1 MWILRRLSELGVSV
15 QYILLTYKL
24 RIRTFVE
31 MNVPLWNFNLSA
43 KMAKKIEKLQKTV
56 VYVILGSSADPDY
69 FCNLAIL
76 ELETLKD
83 RRELIVKNFAQKLLK
98 HPVHRNI
105 FKFSEANR
113 TRSSKK
119 IIVPFSRTVRYE
131 RSSIPA
137 LAKFINENLKE
148 KI

>member
-43 KMAKKIEKLQKTV
+43 KMAKKIKKLQKTV
-56 VYVILGSSADPDY
+56 VYVTLGSSADPDY

-83 RRELIVKNFAQKLLK
+83 RRELIMKNFAQKLLK

>member
-1 MWILRRLSELGVSV
+1 
-15 QYILLTYKL
+15 
-24 RIRTFVE
+24 

-56 VYVILGSSADPDY
+56 VYVILGSSAAADPDY

-83 RRELIVKNFAQKLLK
+83 RTELIVKNFAQKLLK

-113 TRSSKK
+113 TRLSKK